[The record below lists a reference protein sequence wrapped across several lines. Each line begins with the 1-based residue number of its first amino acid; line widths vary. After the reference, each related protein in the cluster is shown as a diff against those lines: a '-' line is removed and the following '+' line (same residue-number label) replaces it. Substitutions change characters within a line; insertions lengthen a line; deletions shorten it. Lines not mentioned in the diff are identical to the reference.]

1 MDRKVDDLMT
11 DTRQMTAADI
21 LAQRLYRAG
30 VRFAF
35 GMPGGEVL
43 ALIDALARAGIE
55 FVLSKHENAAGF
67 MAEGVFHRTGA
78 PALLVTTVGPGAL
91 NAVNVVENARQDRVP
106 MIVLSGAID
115 PSEAATYTHQV
126 LDQREVFRPVTKASF
141 TFDAGAAAAIADKA
155 VAIATEGRPGPVHI
169 DVPISVAS
177 APVAARPA
185 FDRRDAAP
193 LQPAEGGDLAQARR
207 WLAAAER
214 PVIVMGLDA
223 MNQNAGAAIR
233 DFAESFGA
241 PVISTYK
248 AKGLIPEDHP
258 LSLGAA
264 GLSPK
269 ADRLLLPLL
278 AEADLIICAGYDP
291 IEMRVGWR
299 DPWDAA
305 TVPVIDITAA
315 PNHHYMHQAGVNFV
329 ADCGA
334 TLATLALGVTP
345 RAAWGDRIARLKS
358 ELAAAFPRDEDW
370 GPAAV
375 IDTCMTALP
384 EGTLAT
390 ADSGA
395 HRILLSQM
403 WRCTEPRGLM
413 QSSGLCTMGCAVP
426 LAIGAALA
434 APERHVVSFSG
445 DAGFLM
451 VAGEL
456 ATAAE
461 LRTPAIF
468 VVFVDASLAL
478 IDLKQRQM
486 GLSSNGVD
494 FEGPDIAAIG
504 RAFGGAGHTV
514 RNRAELQDALQAAMA
529 ETRFTVIAAVIDR
542 KSYDGRL

>member
-1 MDRKVDDLMT
+1 MKHEGFGQRAE
-11 DTRQMTAADI
+11 TAADV
-21 LAQRLYRAG
+21 LARRLYEAG
-30 VRFAF
+30 CRFAF

-43 ALIDALARAGIE
+43 ALIDALGRAGIE
-55 FVLSKHENAAGF
+55 FVLAKHENAAGF
-67 MAEGVFHRTGA
+67 MAEGVHHRSGA
-78 PALLVTTVGPGAL
+78 PGILVTTVGPGAL

-106 MIVLSGAID
+106 LIVLTGAID
-115 PSEAATYTHQV
+115 PEEAATYTHQV
-126 LDQREVFRPVTKASF
+126 LDQQQVFRAVTKASF
-141 TFDAGAAAAIADKA
+141 TYVAGAAGAIADKA
-155 VAIATEGRPGPVHI
+155 VGIATEGRPGPVHI
-169 DVPISVAS
+169 DIPISVAS
-177 APVAARPA
+177 ATVPEAAAPRRPP
-185 FDRRDAAP
+185 AAP
-193 LQPAEGGDLAQARR
+193 LRPAEGAELSMARR
-207 WLAAAER
+207 WLGTAQR
-214 PVIVMGLDA
+214 PVMVTGVDA
-223 MNQNAGAAIR
+223 VNQGAGAAIR
-233 DFAESFGA
+233 QFAETYGI

-248 AKGLIPEDHP
+248 AKGLIAEDHP

-269 ADRLLLPLL
+269 ADRLLLPFL
-278 AEADLIICAGYDP
+278 AQADLIICAGYDP
-291 IEMRVGWR
+291 IEMRTGWR
-299 DPWDAA
+299 DPWDPAR
-305 TVPVIDITAA
+305 VPVIDITAA
-315 PNHHYMHQAGVNFV
+315 PNTHYMHQAGANFV

-334 TLATLALGVTP
+334 TLAALSIGIAPRPQTWPGGEVAALKAALAH
-345 RAAWGDRIARLKS
+345 
-358 ELAAAFPRDEDW
+358 AFPGDEDW

-375 IDTCMTALP
+375 IDTCLTMLP

-434 APERHVVSFSG
+434 SPERRVVSFSG

-461 LRTPAIF
+461 LGVAPVF

-486 GLSSNGVD
+486 GLASRGVD
-494 FEGPDIAAIG
+494 FAGPDIAAIG

-514 RNRAELQDALQAAMA
+514 TSRAGLAAALKAALT
-529 ETRFTVIAAVIDR
+529 EERFTVIAAVIER
-542 KSYDGRL
+542 QAYDGRL

>member
-1 MDRKVDDLMT
+1 MKHQGFEPRVV
-11 DTRQMTAADI
+11 TAADV
-21 LAQRLYRAG
+21 LAQRLYDAG
-30 VRFAF
+30 CRFAF

-43 ALIDALARAGIE
+43 ALIDALGRAGIE
-55 FVLSKHENAAGF
+55 FVLARHENAAGF
-67 MAEGVFHRTGA
+67 MAEGVHHRTGA
-78 PALLVTTVGPGAL
+78 PGVLVTTVGPGAL

-106 MIVLSGAID
+106 LIVLTGAID
-115 PSEAATYTHQV
+115 AGEAATYTHQV
-126 LDQREVFRPVTKASF
+126 LDQREVFRSVTKISF
-141 TFDAGAAAAIADKA
+141 SYTAGAAAVIADKA

-169 DVPISVAS
+169 DIPISVAGAEVS
-177 APVAARPA
+177 STAPARRPP
-185 FDRRDAAP
+185 AAP
-193 LQPAEGGDLAQARR
+193 LCPAEGGDLGKARR
-207 WLAAAER
+207 WLAAAKR
-214 PVIVMGLDA
+214 PVMVTGVDA
-223 MNQNAGAAIR
+223 VNQNAAAAIR
-233 DFAESFGA
+233 NFAETYGI

-269 ADRLLLPLL
+269 ADRLLLPFL
-278 AEADLIICAGYDP
+278 AQADLILGVGYDP

-299 DPWDAA
+299 DPWDPAR
-305 TVPVIDITAA
+305 VPVIDITAA

-334 TLATLALGVTP
+334 TLAMLGAGVAPQPQSWAGGEVATLK
-345 RAAWGDRIARLKS
+345 AA
-358 ELAAAFPRDEDW
+358 LAAAFPTDEDW

-375 IDTCMTALP
+375 IDGCMRALP

-434 APERHVVSFSG
+434 TPERRVVSFSG
-445 DAGFLM
+445 DAGFMM

-461 LRTPAIF
+461 LGVAPVF

-486 GLSSNGVD
+486 GLASRGVD
-494 FEGPDIAAIG
+494 FAHHDIAAIG

-514 RNRAELQDALQAAMA
+514 TSRAELAAALEAAMA
-529 ETRFTVIAAVIDR
+529 EERFTVIAAVIER
-542 KSYDGRL
+542 QAYDGRL

>member
-1 MDRKVDDLMT
+1 MGHDDNGMA
-11 DTRQMTAADI
+11 AADI
-21 LAQRLYRAG
+21 LAGRLYRAG
-30 VRFAF
+30 CRIAF

-43 ALIDALARAGIE
+43 VLIDALARVGIE
-55 FVLSKHENAAGF
+55 FVLAKHENAAGF
-67 MAEGVFHRTGA
+67 MAEGVYHRTGA

-106 MIVLSGAID
+106 MIVLTGAID
-115 PSEAATYTHQV
+115 TAEAATYTHQV
-126 LDQREVFRPVTKASF
+126 LEQREVFRPVTKASF

-155 VAIATEGRPGPVHI
+155 VAIACEGRPGPVHI

-177 APVAARPA
+177 APVQARPSH
-185 FDRRDAAP
+185 DRIPAAP
-193 LQPAEGGDLAQARR
+193 TVPAEGADLAQARR
-207 WLAAAER
+207 WLADAER
-214 PVIVMGLDA
+214 PIVIMGLDA

-233 DFAESFGA
+233 DFAQTFGA

-278 AEADLIICAGYDP
+278 AEADLIICVGYDP

-299 DPWDAA
+299 DPWDPSQ
-305 TVPVIDITAA
+305 VPVIDITAA
-315 PNHHYMHQAGVNFV
+315 PNHHYMHQARVNFV

-334 TLATLALGVTP
+334 TLAALALGVTP
-345 RAAWGDRIARLKS
+345 RATWPGDRIARLQDDM
-358 ELAAAFPRDEDW
+358 ATAFPRDEEW
-370 GPAAV
+370 GPAAIV
-375 IDTCMTALP
+375 DTCMTSLP
-384 EGTLAT
+384 DGTLAT
-390 ADSGA
+390 VDSGA

-434 APERHVVSFSG
+434 TPERHVVSFSG

-461 LRTPAIF
+461 LRTPVIF

-486 GLSSNGVD
+486 GLTSNGVD
-494 FEGPDIAAIG
+494 FDGPDIAAIG

-514 RNRAELQDALQAAMA
+514 RCRAELRDALKTAMA

>member
-1 MDRKVDDLMT
+1 MKREGLEQRAMS
-11 DTRQMTAADI
+11 AADV

-30 VRFAF
+30 CRFAF

-43 ALIDALARAGIE
+43 ALIDALGRAGIE
-55 FVLSKHENAAGF
+55 FVLAKHENAAGF
-67 MAEGVFHRTGA
+67 MAEGVHHRTGA
-78 PALLVTTVGPGAL
+78 PGILVTTVGPGAL
-91 NAVNVVENARQDRVP
+91 NAINVVENARQDRVP
-106 MIVLSGAID
+106 LIVLSGAVD
-115 PSEAATYTHQV
+115 PEDAATYTHQV
-126 LDQREVFRPVTKASF
+126 LDQQQVFRAVTKASF
-141 TFDAGAAAAIADKA
+141 SYVAGAAAAIADKA
-155 VAIATEGRPGPVHI
+155 VGIATEGRPGPVHI
-169 DVPISVAS
+169 DIPISVAS
-177 APVAARPA
+177 APAVSAEGPQRPP
-185 FDRRDAAP
+185 AAP
-193 LQPAEGGDLAQARR
+193 LCPAEGAELSKAQR
-207 WLAAAER
+207 WLAEAKR
-214 PVIVMGLDA
+214 PVMVTGVDA

-233 DFAESFGA
+233 KFAETYRI

-264 GLSPK
+264 GLSPR
-269 ADRLLLPLL
+269 ADRLLLPFV
-278 AEADLIICAGYDP
+278 AQADLIVCAGYDP
-291 IEMRVGWR
+291 IEMRAGWR
-299 DPWDAA
+299 DPWNPAR
-305 TVPVIDITAA
+305 VPVIDITAA
-315 PNHHYMHQAGVNFV
+315 PNHHYMHQASVNFV

-334 TLATLALGVTP
+334 TLAALALGTAPQP
-345 RAAWGDRIARLKS
+345 RTWPGG
-358 ELAAAFPRDEDW
+358 ELATLKAALADAFPADEDW

-375 IDTCMTALP
+375 IDTCMTILP

-434 APERHVVSFSG
+434 APERRVVSFSG

-461 LRTPAIF
+461 LGVAPVF

-486 GLSSNGVD
+486 GLASRGVD
-494 FEGPDIAAIG
+494 FVGPDIAAIG

-514 RNRAELQDALQAAMA
+514 TNRADLAAALKAAAA
-529 ETRFTVIAAVIDR
+529 EDRFTVIAAVIDR
-542 KSYDGRL
+542 QAYDGRL